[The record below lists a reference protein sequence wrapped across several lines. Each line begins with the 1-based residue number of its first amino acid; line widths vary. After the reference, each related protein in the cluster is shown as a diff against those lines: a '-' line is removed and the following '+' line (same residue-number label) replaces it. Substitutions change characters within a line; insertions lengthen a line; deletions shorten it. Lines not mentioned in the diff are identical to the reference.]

1 MYSILDLNKK
11 LVADLRQIATVLE
24 VKGTEKL
31 KKAELVESILDVQNK
46 QKNSDN
52 TVSEQDEI
60 QKRKRVRVKKE
71 GVKSTKEV

>member
-46 QKNSDN
+46 QKNC
-52 TVSEQDEI
+52 QHY
-60 QKRKRVRVKKE
+60 
-71 GVKSTKEV
+71 

>member
-60 QKRKRVRVKKE
+60 QKRKRRN
-71 GVKSTKEV
+71 GL

>member
-46 QKNSDN
+46 QKNGLQNKIVDPQCL
-52 TVSEQDEI
+52 E
-60 QKRKRVRVKKE
+60 RL
-71 GVKSTKEV
+71 